1 MENLNLVAFNL
12 PSYSDYLNI
21 IFRFLINFIAIYI
34 ISKKLYFKIRKNRD
48 YLFSLFLINVIVF
61 FVCYILNS
69 VEVSMGFAF
78 GIFAIFSILR
88 YRTITIPI
96 KEMTYM
102 FIAISIG
109 VINAI
114 SNSYI
119 SIIITILINLTII
132 TLAIILEKIWVKNE
146 ISKYVIYEKIE
157 NIKPENHKILI
168 QDLKERT
175 GLEIHRF
182 VISEI
187 NFLRDVARIK
197 VFYYNSNDFEDTT
210 LND

>member
-1 MENLNLVAFNL
+1 
-12 PSYSDYLNI
+12 
-21 IFRFLINFIAIYI
+21 
-34 ISKKLYFKIRKNRD
+34 
-48 YLFSLFLINVIVF
+48 
-61 FVCYILNS
+61 
-69 VEVSMGFAF
+69 MGFAF

>member
-1 MENLNLVAFNL
+1 
-12 PSYSDYLNI
+12 
-21 IFRFLINFIAIYI
+21 
-34 ISKKLYFKIRKNRD
+34 
-48 YLFSLFLINVIVF
+48 
-61 FVCYILNS
+61 
-69 VEVSMGFAF
+69 
-78 GIFAIFSILR
+78 
-88 YRTITIPI
+88 
-96 KEMTYM
+96 MTYM